1 MTAQPQRIEAWTD
14 TEGITL
20 YTCDDG
26 QKHSWVELEVN
37 TIDGTTE
44 TVRLTRAQAASLQS
58 EVLDET
64 VPSLRTVWD
73 FERLNR
79 RPASLS
85 SLSRA
90 VSGATSS
97 RKEQATPTPPTIYE
111 QQAARK
117 RRRDRINEAES
128 AVRRAKESAGHY
140 HRHTLVAAELEKQ
153 LNQARAVDSGLDLS
167 VMEAEHEK
175 VVGLAALL
183 PAAEAKVTAAEAE
196 VKAAYRWDGYDND

>member
-20 YTCDDG
+20 YACDDG
-26 QKHSWVELEVN
+26 QKHSWIELQVT

-44 TVRLTRAQAASLQS
+44 SVRLTRAQAAALHS

-64 VPSLRTVWD
+64 VPRLRTVWD

-167 VMEAEHEK
+167 VMEAEHGK